1 MTKLNQ
7 LLAIE
12 KGVKSKANQAI
23 TEFYKKIQR
32 SNLISGISRTYRPHD
47 EEGEQ
52 LPAERTRVQL
62 NAYTELLEASK
73 AFSRLM
79 DVTAT
84 KDAANTLASAD
95 VVLQGRVLLADVPV
109 TTLLFLEKQ
118 LVDLQTIVS
127 KLPELDPSETW
138 HYDNNVDAYATEP
151 TETVRTKKVP
161 RSFVL
166 APATDKHPAQVQAYQ
181 EDISVG
187 TWVKTTYSGAVP
199 SGTVR
204 QLQERISE
212 VLNAVKF
219 AREEA
224 NGHEVADVEIGD
236 RIFDYI
242 FARFQTPA

>member
-12 KGVKSKANQAI
+12 KGVKSKANQVI

-62 NAYTELLEASK
+62 NAYNELLEASK
-73 AFSRLM
+73 TFSRLM

-84 KDAANTLASAD
+84 KDKANTYAKAN
-95 VVLQGRVLLADVPV
+95 VVVDGRTLLEDVPV
-109 TTLLFLEKQ
+109 TTLLFLEKK
-118 LVDLQTIVS
+118 LVDLQTVVS

-138 HYDNNVDAYATEP
+138 HYDDNADAYATDP

-161 RSFVL
+161 RAFIL

-187 TWVKTTYSGAVP
+187 TWVKTAYSGAVP
-199 SGTVR
+199 SRTVR
-204 QLQERISE
+204 ELQERIAT
-212 VLNAVKF
+212 LLTAVKF

-224 NGHEVADVEIGD
+224 NGHDVTDVTVGD
-236 RIFDYI
+236 PIFNYV
-242 FARFQTPA
+242 FNVPTF

>member
-12 KGVKSKANQAI
+12 KGVKSKANQVI

-62 NAYTELLEASK
+62 NAYNELLEASK

-84 KDAANTLASAD
+84 KDKANTYAKAN
-95 VVLQGRVLLADVPV
+95 VVVDGRTLLEDVPV

-118 LVDLQTIVS
+118 LVDLQTVVS

-138 HYDNNVDAYATEP
+138 HYDDNADAYATDP

-161 RSFVL
+161 RAFIL

-187 TWVKTTYSGAVP
+187 TWVKTAYSGAVP
-199 SGTVR
+199 SRTVR
-204 QLQERISE
+204 ELQERIAT
-212 VLNAVKF
+212 LLTAVKF

-224 NGHEVADVEIGD
+224 NGHDVTDVAVGD
-236 RIFDYI
+236 SIFNYV
-242 FARFQTPA
+242 FNVPVF